1 MKNSSLNLVFQ
12 KCRSVHHQHWSEWH
26 NYLHIAIYRNPRYP
40 RVCGVC
46 QAVLHSLT
54 AWIMPFVSVNEIQHV
69 AIQMRLPQWYSTNC
83 KDWKSYLEVWR
94 FKLNIFPST
103 LFFNFFQREIFYYIE
118 ILFYFNV
125 NNFQEW
131 KGSFQSFFFQRCPL
145 EQIVLKVKLFD
156 IGPPK
161 AVLRLALQP
170 PDPDDIERTVL
181 LLKQVKRKK
190 NLKCCHVTDLGA
202 EPLFVFLWVRRR
214 KMVTKA
220 WTFWTS
226 ESCSWLSNWF
236 SKSRM
241 QRKSFL

>member
-69 AIQMRLPQWYSTNC
+69 AIQMRLPQRYSTNC

-118 ILFYFNV
+118 ILISILMSRNERVHFKV
-125 NNFQEW
+125 
-131 KGSFQSFFFQRCPL
+131 FFSEVPSWADCF
-145 EQIVLKVKLFD
+145 ESE
-156 IGPPK
+156 
-161 AVLRLALQP
+161 AV
-170 PDPDDIERTVL
+170 
-181 LLKQVKRKK
+181 
-190 NLKCCHVTDLGA
+190 
-202 EPLFVFLWVRRR
+202 WY
-214 KMVTKA
+214 
-220 WTFWTS
+220 WTS
-226 ESCSWLSNWF
+226 QGCTETCFTASWPWWYWKDSA
-236 SKSRM
+236 SIETGKKKKKS
-241 QRKSFL
+241 